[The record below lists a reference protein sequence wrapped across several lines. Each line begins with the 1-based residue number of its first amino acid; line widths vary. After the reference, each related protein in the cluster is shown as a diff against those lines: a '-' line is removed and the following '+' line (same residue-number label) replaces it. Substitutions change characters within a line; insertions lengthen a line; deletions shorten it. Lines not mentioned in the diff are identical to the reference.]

1 MARNTALLYARV
13 SAVQTG
19 AETSPAVQLERCLRL
34 AAERGRTVDP
44 TRDIYSDD
52 AKGQHSAFTRENV
65 PQWERLEQRALTDPD
80 VADVIVDTTDRAYRN
95 TRLLLDFENRLKA
108 VGVKLVT
115 VDSGEVETDSPTGML
130 SFTMRGVLAEM
141 HARDTSY
148 RIKTRHYDA
157 LRARGLWLGHQ
168 APPGL
173 KRVGQR
179 FDVHLV
185 AGEKLPL
192 IVEFLRLYVAD
203 HGTPSAA
210 QELEKRGLIPPGHS
224 ERWRITFRRVLD
236 RLEWYD
242 GILDPAL
249 LQAARQEFARRRDEH
264 LHMRRP
270 KKRILLMWQL
280 LVCAV
285 CGRRYTAGTSYT
297 TYGRGRYVSFQH
309 GLGPR
314 CSGVQHISE
323 LKADKQALKWLSSLP
338 VLSESDRDQV
348 ATVLSKGPETGDHE
362 PDIALQLH
370 KLEQRLAGYE
380 QMRADGD
387 VSRDTFREKKKE
399 IEQQMSE
406 LAGRRRAET
415 AGPRWTYENARL
427 LVDRLLETN
436 WPGVAAVDPET
447 VNRVLRT
454 LCQRV
459 TVSRGSDGKHL
470 YVPVLDFELA
480 VGFEWLA
487 PVVYHK

>member
-1 MARNTALLYARV
+1 MPRNVALCYARV

-173 KRVGQR
+173 RRVGQR
-179 FDVHLV
+179 LAVHLE
-185 AGEKLPL
+185 AGPNLP
-192 IVEFLRLYVAD
+192 IVISFLNLYLSD

-210 QELEKRGLIPPGHS
+210 LELEKRGLIPPGS
-224 ERWRITFRRVLD
+224 AERWRMTLRRVLD

-242 GILDPAL
+242 GIIEPGL
-249 LQAARQEFARRRDEH
+249 LSAAKAEYSRRKDGH
-264 LHMRRP
+264 LHTRRP
-270 KKRILLMWQL
+270 TKRILLMWQL
-280 LVCAV
+280 LACAV

-297 TYGRGRYVSFQH
+297 SYGRGRYVSFQH

-314 CSGVQHISE
+314 CSGVGHISE
-323 LKADKQALKWLSSLP
+323 IKADKQALKWLSSLP
-338 VLSESDRDQV
+338 KLSESDRDQV
-348 ATVLSKGPETGDHE
+348 ATRMSRVTSTGAE
-362 PDIALQLH
+362 PDVDLQLH

-380 QMRADGD
+380 QLRADGD
-387 VSRDTFREKKKE
+387 ISRETFRERKKE
-399 IEQQMSE
+399 IESQMSE
-406 LAGRRRAET
+406 LAGRRRSSV
-415 AGPRWTYENARL
+415 AGPVWTYENARAFIDAL
-427 LVDRLLETN
+427 LGTD
-436 WPGVAAVDPET
+436 WAQVAAKDPES
-447 VNRVLRT
+447 VNRVMRT
-454 LCQRV
+454 LCARV
-459 TVSRGSDGKHL
+459 TVGHGSDGKHL
-470 YVPVLDFELA
+470 YVPVLAFELA
-480 VGFEWLA
+480 EGFEWLA
-487 PVVYHK
+487 PVPSPE